1 MQKSRWTTREGKRY
15 FIISLSAAYI
25 ALPVMADVLPGDVTA
40 VLPEISVACAAPSS
54 SATQPSI
61 TPEQE
66 AIVQRNDPGAQLN
79 QAREYMERQRVIQ
92 QMEDDQKKEGAGGNR
107 CKSTGGGCRVH
118 YLYPDKSGDR

>member
-1 MQKSRWTTREGKRY
+1 MQKSRWTTRECKRY
-15 FIISLSAAYI
+15 FIISLSAAYM
-25 ALPVMADVLPGDVTA
+25 ALPVMADVLPGDATA

-54 SATQPSI
+54 SATPPSI

-92 QMEDDQKKEGAGGNR
+92 QMEDDQKKR
-107 CKSTGGGCRVH
+107 RRRWKPV
-118 YLYPDKSGDR
+118 